1 MTTMQPDASDSASE
15 SVPSSVARKLRILI
29 VDDERDTVLTL
40 MTLLRD
46 EGHDVQGLHRAK
58 EVLGAVKEFDPD
70 VVLLDI
76 ALPDGSGY
84 ALAEDI
90 RRRGR
95 GKHPLLIAL
104 TGIYKRPPHDQL
116 SRIVGCDHFLTKPFD
131 IAELLKLIAPLTQ
144 PSGDRGPQT

>member
-1 MTTMQPDASDSASE
+1 MTNIKNSIGDSRDENAS
-15 SVPSSVARKLRILI
+15 RLTRNLRILI
-29 VDDERDTVLTL
+29 VDDERDAVLTL

-46 EGHDVQGLHRAK
+46 EGHDVRGLYRAK
-58 EVLGAVKEFDPD
+58 EVAAAVKDFDPD

-90 RRRGR
+90 RRRSGTER
-95 GKHPLLIAL
+95 PLLIAL

-116 SRIVGCDHFLTKPFD
+116 SRIVGCDHFLTKPFA
-131 IAELLKLIAPLTQ
+131 IAELLGLIAPLKL
-144 PSGDRGPQT
+144 PNGGAGPQT

>member
-1 MTTMQPDASDSASE
+1 MTNMKHDASPAASG
-15 SVPSSVARKLRILI
+15 SVPVARRLRILI

-46 EGHDVQGLHRAK
+46 EGHDVQGLYRAK
-58 EVLGAVKEFDPD
+58 EVLGVVKEFDPD

-90 RRRGR
+90 RRRGK
-95 GKHPLLIAL
+95 GKRPLLIAL

-116 SRIVGCDHFLTKPFD
+116 SRIVGCDYFLTKPFD
-131 IAELLKLIAPLTQ
+131 IAELLKLIAPLTS
-144 PSGDRGPQT
+144 PSGAPGAQP